1 MLLTPAILLLI
12 AASLSS
18 CGTKSAPEE
27 PEAHAVVS
35 ATTPSNP
42 ADDSGDKDRRIIEVP
57 ADAQKTM
64 DVKVAPAQVREVDL
78 TVQTTGE
85 VLANANL
92 LAHVTAPI
100 VGRVT
105 EVSASVGQHVR
116 EGQALVSLRSQDI
129 GQAEAD
135 LLQNEAQVRADLKR
149 DLLQVDWDIKVSEA
163 HLKLTESAFKRISGL
178 ADEKIASRAD
188 FEAARAHFEE
198 DKVSLEALKRKR
210 ESTIALSQERMK
222 LLTEPIKQKLRLL
235 NVSDAEID
243 RILRAG
249 QINPLVT
256 VVAPETGIISERH
269 INVGELVDP
278 SKQLFTVAN
287 YRSIWLKAD
296 IYEKDIAKVR
306 EGQPIVLELD
316 SFPGEKFH
324 GVLDYVADSVNEDTR
339 TLPVRAEVPNIG
351 LKLKPKMFARMIIMV
366 GEHQVLTIPKSAVQ
380 DAGSYK
386 VVYIPA
392 GQGRFEERRVTLG
405 GESGDLL
412 EVKDGLQPG
421 DRVVT
426 CGTFE
431 LRSESL
437 KAAD

>member
-1 MLLTPAILLLI
+1 
-12 AASLSS
+12 
-18 CGTKSAPEE
+18 
-27 PEAHAVVS
+27 
-35 ATTPSNP
+35 
-42 ADDSGDKDRRIIEVP
+42 
-57 ADAQKTM
+57 
-64 DVKVAPAQVREVDL
+64 
-78 TVQTTGE
+78 
-85 VLANANL
+85 
-92 LAHVTAPI
+92 
-100 VGRVT
+100 
-105 EVSASVGQHVR
+105 
-116 EGQALVSLRSQDI
+116 
-129 GQAEAD
+129 
-135 LLQNEAQVRADLKR
+135 
-149 DLLQVDWDIKVSEA
+149 
-163 HLKLTESAFKRISGL
+163 
-178 ADEKIASRAD
+178 
-188 FEAARAHFEE
+188 
-198 DKVSLEALKRKR
+198 
-210 ESTIALSQERMK
+210 
-222 LLTEPIKQKLRLL
+222 
-235 NVSDAEID
+235 DAEID

-269 INVGELVDP
+269 INLGELVDP

-392 GQGRFEERRVTLG
+392 GPGR
-405 GESGDLL
+405 
-412 EVKDGLQPG
+412 
-421 DRVVT
+421 
-426 CGTFE
+426 
-431 LRSESL
+431 
-437 KAAD
+437 